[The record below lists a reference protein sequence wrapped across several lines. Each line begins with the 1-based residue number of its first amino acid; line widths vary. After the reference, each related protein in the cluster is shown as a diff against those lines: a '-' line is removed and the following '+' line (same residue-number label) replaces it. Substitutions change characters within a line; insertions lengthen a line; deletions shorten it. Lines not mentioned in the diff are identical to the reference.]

1 MLSIFRCI
9 KIFLCLI
16 LFIILVPCRVL
27 SAEIL
32 QISSASVFQIGD
44 QNRNYKV
51 RLDCINIDSSQEA
64 AAVNWLRSEL
74 PRHSKINLLPKG
86 YDEGI
91 LMAKIIKLK
100 SNKDISKS
108 MANLGFGELLCNE

>member
-1 MLSIFRCI
+1 MLNIFRCI
-9 KIFLCLI
+9 KILLCI
-16 LFIILVPCRVL
+16 VVVIVLVPFRGL

-51 RLDCINIDSSQEA
+51 RLECINIDASQEA
-64 AAVNWLRSEL
+64 AAVNWLRLEL
-74 PRHSKINLLPKG
+74 PRHSKVNILPKG
-86 YDEGI
+86 YEDEI
-91 LMAKIIKLK
+91 LLAKIIKLK

-108 MANLGFGELLCNE
+108 MANLGFGEFVCKE

>member
-1 MLSIFRCI
+1 MFNIFPLI
-9 KIFLCLI
+9 KICLCI
-16 LFIILVPCRVL
+16 VFFIALLPSRVF

-51 RLDCINIDSSQEA
+51 RLDCINIDPSQEE
-64 AAVNWLRSEL
+64 AAVNWLRLEL

>member
-1 MLSIFRCI
+1 MFNIFRI
-9 KIFLCLI
+9 INI
-16 LFIILVPCRVL
+16 LLGFVFFVTLVPCRVL

-51 RLDCINIDSSQEA
+51 KLDCINIDPSQEEE
-64 AAVNWLRSEL
+64 AVNWLRSEL

-86 YDEGI
+86 YKEGI
-91 LMAKIIKLK
+91 LLAKIIKLK

-108 MANLGFGELLCNE
+108 MANLGFGELACK